1 MKPVEMRKKERA
13 GRAKKRVVVTRKRS
27 LKRGDSRER
36 GKILGVSKLFL
47 QTRKNGKQKVVID
60 RYVHLFMLH
69 FLSHL
74 FLQQPKKG

>member
-36 GKILGVSKLFL
+36 GKILGVSRLFL
-47 QTRKNGKQKVVID
+47 QTRKNGKQKILID
-60 RYVHLFMLH
+60 RFVHLLMIG
-69 FLSHL
+69 FLSYS
-74 FLQQPKKG
+74 F